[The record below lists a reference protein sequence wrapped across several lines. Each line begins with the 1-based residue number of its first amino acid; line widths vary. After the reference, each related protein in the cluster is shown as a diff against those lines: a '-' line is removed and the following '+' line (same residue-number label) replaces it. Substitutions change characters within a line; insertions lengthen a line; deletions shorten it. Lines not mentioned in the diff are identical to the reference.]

1 MRGWVIISKRADCKA
16 AIVNRK
22 VSIMRYIQDMRENDI
37 IKNEIYLCKT
47 KQVLT
52 SKNGKTYVSLLLQ
65 DKTGTIDAK
74 IWDFTSEIRQYE
86 AMDFVHIDA
95 KITSFQDALQLNIS
109 KIYKAQEGEYY
120 PEDYSPVSTK
130 NIDTMYA
137 ELKEYIASIKETNLR
152 TLAED
157 FFVTNADFV
166 KKFRSHSA
174 AKSVH
179 HGFVGGLL
187 EHTLSVVKLCVH
199 YAASYPVINR
209 DLLIV
214 AAMFHDI
221 GKMEELSSF
230 PENDYT
236 DDGQLLGHIF
246 IGANIVNNHIKK
258 MNKFPVKLANELIHC
273 ILSHHGELEYGSP
286 KKPATMEALALH
298 FADNTDAK
306 LQTMNE
312 LLASADPKAEWL
324 GYQRF
329 FESNIK
335 RSTKCN

>member
-1 MRGWVIISKRADCKA
+1 
-16 AIVNRK
+16 
-22 VSIMRYIQDMRENDI
+22 MRYIQELRENDF
-37 IKNEIYLCKT
+37 IKNEIYLCKS

-52 SKNGKTYVSLLLQ
+52 GKSGKSYVSLILQ

-74 IWDFTSEIRQYE
+74 IWDFGSEIEQYE

-95 KITSFQDALQLNIS
+95 RVTSFQDNLQLNIS
-109 KIYKAQEGEYY
+109 KIYKGREGEYY
-120 PEDYSPVSTK
+120 PEDYFPVTNK
-130 NIDTMYA
+130 DVEVMYR
-137 ELKEYIASIKETNLR
+137 EVKEFIAAIKDVNLR

-157 FFVTNADFV
+157 FFVNDADFI
-166 KKFRSHSA
+166 KNFKSHSA

-187 EHTLSVVKLCVH
+187 EHTLSVVKLCV
-199 YAASYPVINR
+199 YYTTSYPILNK
-209 DLLIV
+209 DLLV
-214 AAMFHDI
+214 TAALFHDI
-221 GKMEELSSF
+221 GKMQELSSF

-258 MNKFPVKLANELIHC
+258 MSKFPAKLANELIHC
-273 ILSHHGELEYGSP
+273 ILAHHGELEYGSP
-286 KKPATMEALALH
+286 KKPATIEAMALH

-306 LQTMNE
+306 LQTMTE
-312 LLASADPKAEWL
+312 LLSTGDPKTEWM
-324 GYQRF
+324 GYQKL

-335 RSTKCN
+335 RSTKSKE